1 MKYVKSLMGKNKLLF
16 QKTLNNLINTLRRA
30 DILIF
35 FCHCLEYE
43 TKEHINNLLIIY
55 TKKLQFFAILF
66 SVKPHKLK
74 YLYCRQKQ
82 QKETKKKVQPQ

>member
-55 TKKLQFFAILF
+55 TKKLQLCFKFFAILF

-82 QKETKKKVQPQ
+82 Q

>member
-43 TKEHINNLLIIY
+43 TKEHINNLLIIF
-55 TKKLQFFAILF
+55 TKNCNCVLNFLQ
-66 SVKPHKLK
+66 
-74 YLYCRQKQ
+74 YCFLLSHIN
-82 QKETKKKVQPQ
+82 

>member
-35 FCHCLEYE
+35 F
-43 TKEHINNLLIIY
+43 
-55 TKKLQFFAILF
+55 FAIVWNMKRK
-66 SVKPHKLK
+66 SI
-74 YLYCRQKQ
+74 
-82 QKETKKKVQPQ
+82 